1 VIVFG
6 MLLAGGFIL
15 GIIVGWRWRDRTVAG
30 EIEDA
35 ARMVLLVE
43 RRLGRERR
51 AALARHLEA
60 QLGQTLRAF
69 NISRE
74 KLEDGP

>member
-1 VIVFG
+1 MIVFG

-30 EIEDA
+30 ELEDA

-43 RRLGRERR
+43 RRLGQERR

-60 QLGQTLRAF
+60 ELGQTLRAF
-69 NISRE
+69 NISGE
-74 KLEDGP
+74 KLEDGL